1 MDNLDLLLG
10 KPLVLGN
17 LMVRH
22 PKISDVIELGE
33 SFVFSAINIFTLKPS
48 DLMLELYDSGIDYRN
63 TKPYD
68 VFILL
73 CGETLDRGDDG
84 EIRWNR
90 DSQVSKQLGWLTGIE
105 DFMLSSDGENLFLTS
120 PSTGAKIDIGVY
132 TQIRKYFMDMNGRSE
147 KEEYNPGNETTM
159 KFLIEQERKK
169 RKREARRG
177 HKSYLAPQISSL
189 VWASGRTFED
199 VYNLYLYQFF
209 DGILRINKIKSYDN
223 VCFGYYAGNIDS
235 SSFNKVKESLNWM
248 N

>member
-17 LMVRH
+17 LTVRH

-48 DLMLELYDSGIDYRN
+48 DLMVELYDSGIDYRN

-132 TQIRKYFMDMNGRSE
+132 TQIRKYFMDMNNRSE
-147 KEEYNPGNETTM
+147 KETYNPGNDTTM

-169 RKREARRG
+169 RKREEKRG

-189 VWASGRTFED
+189 VWASGRSFED
-199 VYNLYLYQFF
+199 VDNLYLYQFF
-209 DGILRINKIKSYDN
+209 DGLLRINKIKSYDN
-223 VCFGYYAGNIDS
+223 VCFGYYAGNIET

-248 N
+248 T

>member
-1 MDNLDLLLG
+1 M
-10 KPLVLGN
+10 
-17 LMVRH
+17 
-22 PKISDVIELGE
+22 
-33 SFVFSAINIFTLKPS
+33 
-48 DLMLELYDSGIDYRN
+48 
-63 TKPYD
+63 KPYD

-90 DSQVSKQLGWLTGIE
+90 DSQISKQLGWLTGVE

>member
-17 LMVRH
+17 LTVRH

-48 DLMLELYDSGIDYRN
+48 DLMVELYDSGIDYRN

-105 DFMLSSDGENLFLTS
+105 DFMLSSDGENLFLAS

>member
-17 LMVRH
+17 LTVRH

-48 DLMLELYDSGIDYRN
+48 DLMVELYDSGIDYRN

-90 DSQVSKQLGWLTGIE
+90 DSQISKQLGWLTGVE
-105 DFMLSSDGENLFLTS
+105 DFMLSSDGENLFLAS

-132 TQIRKYFMDMNGRSE
+132 TQIRKYFMDMNNRSE
-147 KEEYNPGNETTM
+147 KETYNPGNDTTM

-169 RKREARRG
+169 RKREERRG

-189 VWASGRTFED
+189 VWASGRSFQD

-209 DGILRINKIKSYDN
+209 DGLLRINKIKSYDN
-223 VCFGYYAGNIDS
+223 VCFGYYAGNIET
-235 SSFNKVKESLNWM
+235 SSFNKIKESLNWM
-248 N
+248 T

>member
-17 LMVRH
+17 LTVRH

-48 DLMLELYDSGIDYRN
+48 DLMVELYDSGIDYRN

-132 TQIRKYFMDMNGRSE
+132 TQIRKYFMDMNNRSE
-147 KEEYNPGNETTM
+147 RETYNPGNDTTM

-169 RKREARRG
+169 RKREERRG

-189 VWASGRTFED
+189 VWASGRSFQD

-209 DGILRINKIKSYDN
+209 DGLLRINKIKSYDN
-223 VCFGYYAGNIDS
+223 VCFGYYAGNIET
-235 SSFNKVKESLNWM
+235 SSFNKIKESLNWM
-248 N
+248 T

>member
-17 LMVRH
+17 LTVRH

-48 DLMLELYDSGIDYRN
+48 DLMVELYDSGIDYRN

-132 TQIRKYFMDMNGRSE
+132 TQIRKYFMDMNNRSE
-147 KEEYNPGNETTM
+147 KETYNPGNDTTM

-169 RKREARRG
+169 RKREEKRG

-189 VWASGRTFED
+189 VWASGRSFED
-199 VYNLYLYQFF
+199 VYNLNLYQFF
-209 DGILRINKIKSYDN
+209 DGLLRINKIKSYDN
-223 VCFGYYAGNIDS
+223 VCFGYYAGNIET

-248 N
+248 T

>member
-17 LMVRH
+17 LTVRH

-33 SFVFSAINIFTLKPS
+33 SFVFSAINISTLKPS
-48 DLMLELYDSGIDYRN
+48 DLMVELYDSGIDYRN

-132 TQIRKYFMDMNGRSE
+132 TQIRKYFMDMNNRSE
-147 KEEYNPGNETTM
+147 KETYNPGNDTTM

-169 RKREARRG
+169 RKREEKRG

-189 VWASGRTFED
+189 VWASGRSFED

-209 DGILRINKIKSYDN
+209 DGLLRINKIKSYDN
-223 VCFGYYAGNIDS
+223 VCFGYYAGNIET

-248 N
+248 T

>member
-17 LMVRH
+17 LTVRH

-48 DLMLELYDSGIDYRN
+48 DLMVELYDSGIDYRN

-132 TQIRKYFMDMNGRSE
+132 TQIRKYFMDMNNRSE
-147 KEEYNPGNETTM
+147 KETYNPGNDTTM

-169 RKREARRG
+169 RKREERRG

-189 VWASGRTFED
+189 VWASGRSFED

-209 DGILRINKIKSYDN
+209 DGLLRINKIKSYDN
-223 VCFGYYAGNIDS
+223 VCFGYYAGNIET
-235 SSFNKVKESLNWM
+235 SSFNKIKESLNWM
-248 N
+248 T

>member
-17 LMVRH
+17 LTVRH

-48 DLMLELYDSGIDYRN
+48 DLMVELYDSGIDYRN

>member
-17 LMVRH
+17 LTVRH

-48 DLMLELYDSGIDYRN
+48 DLMVELYDSGIDYRN

-132 TQIRKYFMDMNGRSE
+132 TQIRKYFMDMNNRSE
-147 KEEYNPGNETTM
+147 KETYNPGTDTTM

-169 RKREARRG
+169 RKREEKRG

-189 VWASGRTFED
+189 VWASGRSFED

-209 DGILRINKIKSYDN
+209 DGLLRINKIKSYDN
-223 VCFGYYAGNIDS
+223 VCFGYYAGNIET

-248 N
+248 T

>member
-17 LMVRH
+17 LTVRH

-48 DLMLELYDSGIDYRN
+48 DLMVELYDSGIDYRN

-120 PSTGAKIDIGVY
+120 PSTGAKIDIGIY
-132 TQIRKYFMDMNGRSE
+132 TQIRKYFMDMNNRSE
-147 KEEYNPGNETTM
+147 KETYNPGNDTTM

-169 RKREARRG
+169 RKREEKRG

-189 VWASGRTFED
+189 VWASGRSFED

-209 DGILRINKIKSYDN
+209 DGLLRINKIKSYDN
-223 VCFGYYAGNIDS
+223 VCFGYYAGNIET

-248 N
+248 T

>member
-17 LMVRH
+17 LTVRH

-33 SFVFSAINIFTLKPS
+33 SFVFSAISIFTLKPS
-48 DLMLELYDSGIDYRN
+48 DLMVELYDSGIDYRN

-132 TQIRKYFMDMNGRSE
+132 TQIRKYFMDMNNRSE
-147 KEEYNPGNETTM
+147 KETYNPGNDTTM

-169 RKREARRG
+169 RKREEKRG

-189 VWASGRTFED
+189 VWASGRSFED

-209 DGILRINKIKSYDN
+209 DGLLRINKIKSYDN
-223 VCFGYYAGNIDS
+223 VCFGYYAGNIET

-248 N
+248 T

>member
-17 LMVRH
+17 LTVRH

-48 DLMLELYDSGIDYRN
+48 DLMVELYDSGIDYRN

-132 TQIRKYFMDMNGRSE
+132 TQIRKYFMDMNNRSE
-147 KEEYNPGNETTM
+147 KETYNPGNDTTM

-169 RKREARRG
+169 RKREEKRG

-189 VWASGRTFED
+189 VWASGRSFED

-209 DGILRINKIKSYDN
+209 DGLLRINKIKSYDN
-223 VCFGYYAGNIDS
+223 VCFGYYAGNIET
-235 SSFNKVKESLNWM
+235 SSFNKIKESLNWM
-248 N
+248 T

>member
-17 LMVRH
+17 LTVRH

-48 DLMLELYDSGIDYRN
+48 DLMVELYDSGIDYRN

-132 TQIRKYFMDMNGRSE
+132 TQIRKYFMDMNNRSE
-147 KEEYNPGNETTM
+147 KETYNPGNDTTM

-169 RKREARRG
+169 RKREEKRG

-189 VWASGRTFED
+189 VWASGRSFED

-209 DGILRINKIKSYDN
+209 DGLLRINKIKSYDN
-223 VCFGYYAGNIDS
+223 VCFGYYSGNIET

-248 N
+248 T